1 MLRLSQHARPL
12 QECGLLSKGA
22 GRRPSWRPLQGRWML
37 ALAVGAMGA
46 AWAWAGAA
54 ALQYL
59 PLEPQ
64 ALQTLL
70 QYKSGLDAVLAGALL
85 GWLLLRW
92 RRGGSRR
99 TLARRVEQVLRHAPS
114 GMARLSMDGRLVW
127 ANERLREWLGVAPHE
142 PLPQVDFRTLV
153 RPHDSDWAQ
162 RQLQRLR
169 AGEIDHYQGERW
181 CRNQR
186 DGSQLPVLCTVSH
199 VLALE
204 SEPDHLVCVLQSLR
218 EVHAARDAQALSEQR
233 WRLAATVVDNTIEG
247 VVVTD
252 ADGRILSVNPAV
264 TRLMGYTEEELLGQN
279 PRVFKSGRHGPAF
292 YEAMWDT
299 MRQTGHWQGEIWNR
313 RKNGEVFPERMSLSA
328 VRGADGAVTHYVCM
342 FTDISEEQAQH
353 QRLEF
358 LAHCDPLTGL
368 PNRAWFGEQLDS
380 AVRQAQDSGEQM
392 ALLLLNLD
400 RFKDVNDSYGHAV
413 GDEVLRHTP
422 ARWSRACAR
431 AICWGGWPATR
442 SPCWPATCA
451 MRTARQPWRGT

>member
-1 MLRLSQHARPL
+1 MAKVKYENMRSCWEFGEAS
-12 QECGLLSKGA
+12 EC
-22 GRRPSWRPLQGRWML
+22 
-37 ALAVGAMGA
+37 
-46 AWAWAGAA
+46 
-54 ALQYL
+54 
-59 PLEPQ
+59 
-64 ALQTLL
+64 
-70 QYKSGLDAVLAGALL
+70 
-85 GWLLLRW
+85 
-92 RRGGSRR
+92 RRGLMCG
-99 TLARRVEQVLRHAPS
+99 
-114 GMARLSMDGRLVW
+114 
-127 ANERLREWLGVAPHE
+127 
-142 PLPQVDFRTLV
+142 
-153 RPHDSDWAQ
+153 
-162 RQLQRLR
+162 
-169 AGEIDHYQGERW
+169 
-181 CRNQR
+181 
-186 DGSQLPVLCTVSH
+186 
-199 VLALE
+199 
-204 SEPDHLVCVLQSLR
+204 
-218 EVHAARDAQALSEQR
+218 
-233 WRLAATVVDNTIEG
+233 
-247 VVVTD
+247 
-252 ADGRILSVNPAV
+252 
-264 TRLMGYTEEELLGQN
+264 MGYTEEELLGQN